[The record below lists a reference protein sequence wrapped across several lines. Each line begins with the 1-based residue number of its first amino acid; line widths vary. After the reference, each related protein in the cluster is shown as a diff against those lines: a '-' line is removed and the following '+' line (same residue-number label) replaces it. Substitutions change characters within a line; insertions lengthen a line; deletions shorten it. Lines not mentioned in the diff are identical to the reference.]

1 MKRIGLLF
9 SLLTLLTACSVED
22 ADSNAEY
29 MYGNDSVVPQALYDG
44 EWTVNKQVV
53 DTARLEVNGV
63 LKVRLPEDYLTR
75 LCFGGISED
84 GSPLTSGTS
93 GKTEPMAVLKGQPAV
108 IHFTDQGYS
117 TTTSFANI
125 GVAESS
131 LNGVVVFSHA
141 SFTIALNGVDYRVEM
156 LSKEPGTAVY
166 RNDTGLWTIAI
177 PVGAFLVTNLN
188 TQEES
193 EHQLP
198 SAVTIY
204 YNAKKRIR

>member
-9 SLLTLLTACSVED
+9 SLLALLTACSVED
-22 ADSNAEY
+22 DDSNAEY

-75 LCFGGISED
+75 LCFAELS
-84 GSPLTSGTS
+84 SVTS
-93 GKTEPMAVLKGQPAV
+93 GKAETMTVLKGQPAV
-108 IHFTDQGYS
+108 IHFTDQGYT

-131 LNGVVVFSHA
+131 LNGVVMFSHA
-141 SFTIALNGVDYRVEM
+141 SFTVALNGVDYRMEL

-177 PVGAFLVTNLN
+177 PVSAFLVTNLN

>member
-9 SLLTLLTACSVED
+9 SLLALLTACSVED
-22 ADSNAEY
+22 DDSNAEY

-75 LCFGGISED
+75 LCFAELSSVTSEKAE
-84 GSPLTSGTS
+84 TMT
-93 GKTEPMAVLKGQPAV
+93 VLKGQPAV
-108 IHFTDQGYS
+108 IHFTDQGYT

-131 LNGVVVFSHA
+131 LNGVVMFSHA
-141 SFTIALNGVDYRVEM
+141 SFTVALNGVDYRMEL

>member
-9 SLLTLLTACSVED
+9 SLLALLTACSVED
-22 ADSNAEY
+22 ADSNAEN
-29 MYGNDSVVPQALYDG
+29 MYSNDSVVPQALYDG

-75 LCFGGISED
+75 LCFAELS
-84 GSPLTSGTS
+84 SVTS
-93 GKTEPMAVLKGQPAV
+93 GKAEQMAMLKGQPAV
-108 IHFTDQGYS
+108 IHFTDQGYT

-131 LNGVVVFSHA
+131 LNGVVMFSHA
-141 SFTIALNGVDYRVEM
+141 SFTVALNGVDYRMEL

-177 PVGAFLVTNLN
+177 PVSAFLVTNLN